1 MAAVDDLN
9 QWQTGV
15 GSGVDSARVALG
27 AVMLTTAAVVALA
40 AHFLGPAAAATAAAA
55 MVPVLFVAT
64 LRAPLDGCSV
74 YGSLARR
81 R

>member
-9 QWQTGV
+9 QWGTTADG
-15 GSGVDSARVALG
+15 GGEGPRVTLG

-40 AHFLGPAAAATAAAA
+40 ATFFGPTVAATAAVV
-55 MVPVLFVAT
+55 MLPVLLVSA
-64 LRAPLDGCSV
+64 LRAPLHDCSV

>member
-9 QWQTGV
+9 QWETEV
-15 GSGVDSARVALG
+15 GRGVDHARVTLG
-27 AVMLTTAAVVALA
+27 AVMLTTVAAVVLA
-40 AHFLGPAAAATAAAA
+40 ANVFGPAAAATAAAA
-55 MVPVLFVAT
+55 MLPVLLVST
-64 LRAPLDGCSV
+64 LRAPLDDCSI

>member
-1 MAAVDDLN
+1 MAAVNDLN
-9 QWQTGV
+9 EWGTEV
-15 GSGVDSARVALG
+15 GGGVDSARVVLG

-40 AHFLGPAAAATAAAA
+40 ANFLGPAVAAKAAAA
-55 MVPVLFVAT
+55 MLPVLLVSA
-64 LRAPLDGCSV
+64 LRAPLGDCSI